1 MNQENQEAEAE
12 AQRDYTPEEI
22 ERMRKDTIK
31 FYKDKISVLALQA
44 EHEDLLAKIAEA
56 QLRQVT
62 AIIRRAQLTTA
73 PSEED
78 IAKQTAFEEK
88 MRADAA
94 DEASA
99 HAEESKP
106 RTLKKD

>member
-1 MNQENQEAEAE
+1 MNQENQEAVE
-12 AQRDYTPEEI
+12 RDYTPQEI
-22 ERMRKDTIK
+22 ETMRKDTVK
-31 FYKDKISVLALQA
+31 FYKDKISVLSLQA
-44 EHEDLLAKIAEA
+44 EHEELLAKISEA

-62 AIIRRAQLTTA
+62 AIIRRAQLTAA

-78 IAKQTAFEEK
+78 IAKQTAFEEQ
-88 MRADAA
+88 MRAEAA

>member
-1 MNQENQEAEAE
+1 MNQENQEAEA
-12 AQRDYTPEEI
+12 QRDYTPQEI
-22 ERMRKDTIK
+22 EAMRKDTIK
-31 FYKDKISVLALQA
+31 FYKDKISVLTLQA
-44 EHEDLLAKIAEA
+44 DHEELLAKISEA

-78 IAKQTAFEEK
+78 IIKQAAFEEE
-88 MRADAA
+88 MRAAAA

>member
-1 MNQENQEAEAE
+1 MNQENQEAE

-31 FYKDKISVLALQA
+31 FYKDKISVLSLQA

-78 IAKQTAFEEK
+78 IAKQAAFEEE
-88 MRADAA
+88 MRGEAA
-94 DEASA
+94 ANATAE
-99 HAEESKP
+99 AEESKP

>member
-1 MNQENQEAEAE
+1 MNQENQEAVE
-12 AQRDYTPEEI
+12 RDYTPQEI
-22 ERMRKDTIK
+22 EAMRKDTVK
-31 FYKDKISVLALQA
+31 FYKDKISVLSLQA

-78 IAKQTAFEEK
+78 IAKQAAFEEE
-88 MRADAA
+88 MRGEAA
-94 DEASA
+94 ANATAEA
-99 HAEESKP
+99 EDSKP

>member
-1 MNQENQEAEAE
+1 MNQENQEAVE
-12 AQRDYTPEEI
+12 RDYTPQEI
-22 ERMRKDTIK
+22 EAMRKDTVK
-31 FYKDKISVLALQA
+31 FYKDKISVLSLQA
-44 EHEDLLAKIAEA
+44 EHEELLAKISEA

-78 IAKQTAFEEK
+78 IAKQAAFEEQ
-88 MRADAA
+88 MRAEAA
-94 DEASA
+94 DEASV